1 MLENLQEMIRDDND
15 EMYDYRNDTQH
26 MEMEEIEQDE
36 TDGILRIDTPTVKP
50 ETDVK
55 NGDNAENSEN
65 SAVSVPEY
73 SDVMNLEY
81 EPETEEELIILTKAL
96 NARMDYWQIGTYW
109 MIGYKINGYY
119 ERKGNYGKGTL
130 EKISL
135 EVDIGIDTLRKAL
148 KFARVYN
155 ETQLKILLSGNFYLK
170 WNDIAQNLTVEP
182 EKFVEV
188 FKETNSSHEFNRN
201 IMDCKKIMK
210 GEFETRGAATNGT
223 EGSESEESA
232 NSEIDTEE
240 SIAENIQEGSQHSNE
255 REPEPGHTADIENV
269 EENPD
274 VSYSDE
280 IDELNTM
287 LEDCKSQLIDKDNS
301 EEIEVLNELL
311 EDAKSELMERDK
323 QKHEDERIF
332 DEMNKEIEQKDAII
346 ERLKQGFKQLVIMV
360 ENGAGHADLLDMI
373 GGIEFDTICS
383 V

>member
-1 MLENLQEMIRDDND
+1 M
-15 EMYDYRNDTQH
+15 
-26 MEMEEIEQDE
+26 MEY
-36 TDGILRIDTPTVKP
+36 LRIDTPTVKP

-55 NGDNAENSEN
+55 NEDNAENSEN

-135 EVDIGIDTLRKAL
+135 EVGIGIDTLRKAL
-148 KFARVYN
+148 KFARVYD
-155 ETQLKILLSGNFYLK
+155 ETQVKTLLSGNSYLK
-170 WNDIAQNLTVEP
+170 WNHIAQNLTVEP
-182 EKFVEV
+182 ERFVEV

-210 GEFETRGAATNGT
+210 GECETRGAATNGT
-223 EGSESEESA
+223 EGSESQESA

-240 SIAENIQEGSQHSNE
+240 SIAEDIQEGSHHSNE

-269 EENPD
+269 EEIPAVN
-274 VSYSDE
+274 YSDE

-287 LEDCKSQLIDKDNS
+287 LEDCKAQLMKRDNS
-301 EEIEVLNELL
+301 EEIEVLNEFL

-323 QKHEDERIF
+323 QKQEDERIF
-332 DEMNKEIEQKDAII
+332 KEMDKEITEKDAII
-346 ERLKQGFKQLVIMV
+346 QRLKQGLKQLTSML
-360 ENGAGHADLLDMI
+360 ENGAGHADLLGMI
-373 GGIEFDTICS
+373 GGIEFDTICG